1 MFDMVVNTYLNL
13 LALSKIW
20 SSSLQRFFLQKR
32 VLKLW
37 SKFRG
42 EHQLRRVISIKLLCN
57 FIEITLRHTCKFAAH
72 FQNTLPKE
80 HLWKVPSEKLRRN
93 HPNVFW
99 KDVGLK
105 NSPRNNWSQCFD
117 SRHFESEALPLDSKF
132 ERYFLLCETML
143 LYAT

>member
-1 MFDMVVNTYLNL
+1 MFDMINKYISESISFIKNL
-13 LALSKIW
+13 KQLSPEA
-20 SSSLQRFFLQKR
+20 FLQKR

-80 HLWKVPSEKLRRN
+80 HLWKVPSEKIRRN

-105 NSPRNNWSQCFD
+105 NPPRNNWSQCFD

-132 ERYFLLCETML
+132 ERYFMLCETML
-143 LYAT
+143 LYAM